1 MVQLLYI
8 LCIRLVPYY
17 TVVQDPCDG
26 WYLVTLHLPPEEGLV
41 GVVPSVYS
49 VARYDFVSA
58 LQGAAR
64 DAALHVFH
72 VYHAALARIGVGE
85 WPHCLEES
93 GSSSTAPPPTFV
105 PPQLVSTSVLP
116 LLPPLVPTFV
126 PPPPPPP
133 SALPPLYPT
142 VPPSTSDFSAPPGV
156 LRGSSSRAVSR
167 PPTPY
172 RRPPSPQS
180 SVQELLSQLDTLK
193 RRCSHLERENRDLT
207 AALRDYTR
215 PGMALNPLVLESS
228 PFVTPNRVEYS
239 IDQQSLATDE
249 PSSQVGAALS
259 STAAP
264 PLLDP
269 TLRTPLGSPPVVP
282 APPSPD
288 YTPASPEYTPA
299 SPDYTPG
306 LADAVLI
313 YSDFAELDTSLVSS
327 QFTPS
332 DFLRVPSDVTPSE
345 HPLSSVPDST
355 SHESDAAAPSSP
367 PHRVCSSLH

>member
-1 MVQLLYI
+1 M
-8 LCIRLVPYY
+8 
-17 TVVQDPCDG
+17 
-26 WYLVTLHLPPEEGLV
+26 
-41 GVVPSVYS
+41 
-49 VARYDFVSA
+49 
-58 LQGAAR
+58 
-64 DAALHVFH
+64 
-72 VYHAALARIGVGE
+72 GE

-93 GSSSTAPPPTFV
+93 GSSSTAPPPTFL
-105 PPQLVSTSVLP
+105 PPQLVSISVLP
-116 LLPPLVPTFV
+116 PLPPLVPTFL

-142 VPPSTSDFSAPPGV
+142 VPPSTSDFSAPPRV
-156 LRGSSSRAVSR
+156 LRGSSSRAVSH

-180 SVQELLSQLDTLK
+180 SVQELLSQLDTLQQ
-193 RRCSHLERENRDLT
+193 RCPRLEWENRDLT

-228 PFVTPNRVEYS
+228 PSVSLDRVGYS

-249 PSSQVGAALS
+249 PSSQVGATLS
-259 STAAP
+259 STSAP

-269 TLRTPLGSPPVVP
+269 TPRTPLGSPPVVL

-299 SPDYTPG
+299 SPNYTPASPDYTPG
-306 LADAVLI
+306 LADAVLT

-355 SHESDAAAPSSP
+355 VHESDAAAPSSP
-367 PHRVCSSLH
+367 LPAPSVFQSAPTSGLNPDLLLTRCASPLVRED